1 MMILE
6 QYGALLI
13 ASPCESG
20 IKSSFYGTFNKLQ
33 WLFME
38 SFFLA
43 ALFYGK
49 VMSFQLIRKLYEQ
62 KN

>member
-1 MMILE
+1 MVHDDHNSFLEPLMMILE

-33 WLFME
+33 
-38 SFFLA
+38 
-43 ALFYGK
+43 
-49 VMSFQLIRKLYEQ
+49 
-62 KN
+62 